1 MSGTL
6 REGSATEA
14 GLSAKQLD
22 VARDLAAQFVK
33 DGILPALVVLVARHG
48 VIALHE
54 AFGVLG
60 PEPDDPPLP
69 RDAIFLLASLTKPVT
84 ATALMVLV
92 EDGRVGLTRPV
103 REYIPEFE
111 GDGKDKVFVHHLL
124 THTSGIETITDIEE
138 LTAEFRRRLE
148 QPPLDP
154 TIHPTLDAML
164 QLAYERPLRKAPG
177 EEMFYDSANYDLLG
191 EIVRRASGRSLADFT
206 RERIFEPLGMA
217 DSSVGLPP
225 ERRDRAVCAVAESP
239 SAIAWSLP
247 MADSANGSGS
257 MYSTALDMATFGQAF
272 LNGGGGANGRVL
284 GPATV
289 RETITN
295 QIPGIPGVVFD
306 EVHGEASWGYG
317 WGIACH
323 EKWAYFPTH
332 PVGTFQHGGST
343 GVYLWCDP
351 TNDLV
356 GAFFGAAVKEIA
368 PDELW
373 WNVDLFV
380 NASSAAIED

>member
-84 ATALMVLV
+84 ATALMALV

-103 REYIPEFE
+103 REYIPEFD
-111 GDGKDKVFVHHLL
+111 GDGKDKVYVHHLL
-124 THTSGIETITDIEE
+124 THTSGLMSFGDIDE
-138 LTAEFRRRLE
+138 LVADLSRRLQE
-148 QPPLDP
+148 PPRDP
-154 TIHPTLDAML
+154 TIDRSLDASL
-164 QLAYERPLRKAPG
+164 QIAYEHSLRKSPG
-177 EEMFYDSANYDLLG
+177 EEMFYDSLNYDLLG
-191 EIVRRASGRSLADFT
+191 EIVRRVSGRSLPDFVN
-206 RERIFEPLGMA
+206 ERVFAPLGMR
-217 DSSVGLPP
+217 DSSVGLPR
-225 ERRDRAVCAVAESP
+225 ERRVSAVRAVAEGR
-239 SAIAWSLP
+239 SAAGWSLP
-247 MADSANGSGS
+247 FWNTALGAGSV
-257 MYSTALDMATFGQAF
+257 YSTALDMASFGQAF
-272 LNGGGGANGRVL
+272 LDGGGGPNGRIL
-284 GPATV
+284 APATV
-289 RETITN
+289 REMITN
-295 QIPGIPGVVFD
+295 QIPGIPGVLF
-306 EVHGEASWGYG
+306 EEAHGEASWGYG
-317 WGIACH
+317 WGIVCH

-332 PVGTFQHGGST
+332 PAGTFQHGGST

-351 TNDLV
+351 THDLV
-356 GAFFGAAVKEIA
+356 GAFFGAAVKEIV
-368 PDELW
+368 PDQLW
-373 WNVDLFV
+373 WNADLFV
-380 NASSAAIED
+380 NAVTAAIED